1 MSWSEWA
8 MCKQKKSDGVSLQDE
23 MACLGCL
30 ITKNQPEL
38 GLKRAG
44 RFIHHLQWEHRI
56 IHHVQWEYRV
66 VKKELRICTRMSCSS
81 VCVIVH
87 HLHESTLPV

>member
-23 MACLGCL
+23 MACLDCI
-30 ITKNQPEL
+30 ITRNRPEL

-44 RFIHHLQWEHRI
+44 RIIHHLQWEH
-56 IHHVQWEYRV
+56 
-66 VKKELRICTRMSCSS
+66 
-81 VCVIVH
+81 
-87 HLHESTLPV
+87 LPLLD

>member
-23 MACLGCL
+23 MACLDCL
-30 ITKNQPEL
+30 ITKNRPEL

-44 RFIHHLQWEHRI
+44 RIIHHLQWEHL
-56 IHHVQWEYRV
+56 Q
-66 VKKELRICTRMSCSS
+66 LAPCQLT
-81 VCVIVH
+81 
-87 HLHESTLPV
+87 